1 MKFEEP
7 KAGQWVQPIR
17 KGYRLGC
24 CDCGLVHTVD
34 FRTVKGRIQF
44 RMYRNKRS
52 TALMRRHMR

>member
-1 MKFEEP
+1 VKFEEP